1 MNSKIVRIV
10 MAMALVIP
18 IVTLAQTGTTNAA
31 AAPPATASP
40 APATSPSTTKVGI
53 ILLNDAIIAT
63 NEGQKEFGELQKKFE
78 PKQTEL
84 KNLNDEI
91 DGLKKQLDAQGTKMN
106 DDARSGLVRQIEAKQ
121 KTLTRN
127 REDAQND
134 YVQQQNEVASKL
146 LQKMVPVIDKYAKD
160 NGFGLIIDA
169 SKQWPD
175 GPVLWATPGVDI
187 TKPIVDIYNAQ
198 SGVPAAPS
206 ASRPAGATTRPGGVP
221 GTKPVTPPA
230 PKPQA
235 TQPPK

>member
-10 MAMALVIP
+10 MATVLVFP
-18 IVTLAQTGTTNAA
+18 VTALAQAGNTGAA
-31 AAPPATASP
+31 AAPPAPAAP
-40 APATSPSTTKVGI
+40 APSTATSTAKVGI
-53 ILLNDAIIAT
+53 ILLNNALVGT
-63 NEGQKEFGELQKKFE
+63 NEGQKEFGDLQKKFE

-84 KNLNDEI
+84 KNLSDEI
-91 DGLKKQLDAQGTKMN
+91 DGLKKQLDTQGSKMN
-106 DDARSGLVRQIEAKQ
+106 EDARSSLIRQIESKQ

-134 YVQQQNEVASKL
+134 YVSQQNELASKL

-187 TKPIVDIYNAQ
+187 TKAIVDIYNQQ

-206 ASRPAGATTRPGGVP
+206 AARPGGTHP
-221 GTKPVTPPA
+221 AAAATRPATTPPA
-230 PKPQA
+230 NKPPTPK
-235 TQPPK
+235 

>member
-10 MAMALVIP
+10 MAMALVFP
-18 IVTLAQTGTTNAA
+18 VATLAQTGTSNAA
-31 AAPPATASP
+31 ASP
-40 APATSPSTTKVGI
+40 APAVPAPAPSSSSSKVGI
-53 ILLNDAIIAT
+53 ILLNEALLAT

-91 DGLKKQLDAQGTKMN
+91 DGLKKQLDAQGSKMN
-106 DDARSGLVRQIEAKQ
+106 DEARSGLVRQIETKQ
-121 KTLTRN
+121 KTLTRS

-134 YVQQQNEVASKL
+134 YVTQQNEVAGKL
-146 LQKMVPVIDKYAKD
+146 LQKIVPVLDKYAKD

-187 TKPIVDIYNAQ
+187 TKAIVDLYNAQ

-206 ASRPAGATTRPGGVP
+206 ASRPAGATARPAGVP
-221 GTKPVTPPA
+221 ATKPATPA
-230 PKPQA
+230 ATKPQA
-235 TQPPK
+235 TQQPPK

>member
-1 MNSKIVRIV
+1 MNSKIARIV
-10 MAMALVIP
+10 MAMALIFPVA
-18 IVTLAQTGTTNAA
+18 TLAQTGTTST
-31 AAPPATASP
+31 PPAAS
-40 APATSPSTTKVGI
+40 APAASAPVPASTKVGI

-91 DGLKKQLDAQGTKMN
+91 DSLKKQLDAQGTKMN
-106 DDARSGLVRQIEAKQ
+106 DDARAGLVRQIETKQ

-134 YVQQQNEVASKL
+134 YVTQQNEVAGKL

-187 TKPIVDIYNAQ
+187 TKAIVDIYNAQ

-206 ASRPAGATTRPGGVP
+206 ASRPAGATARPASVP
-221 GTKPVTPPA
+221 ATKPATPA
-230 PKPQA
+230 TKPQAA

>member
-10 MAMALVIP
+10 MTMAVVFP
-18 IVTLAQTGTTNAA
+18 VATLAQTETASSAA
-31 AAPPATASP
+31 ASS
-40 APATSPSTTKVGI
+40 APAASALASTKVGI
-53 ILLNDAIIAT
+53 ILLNDALIAT

-78 PKQTEL
+78 PKQAEL

-91 DGLKKQLDAQGTKMN
+91 DSLKKQLDAQGSKMN
-106 DDARSGLVRQIEAKQ
+106 DDARAGLVRQIETKQ

-134 YVQQQNEVASKL
+134 YVTQQNEVAGKL

-187 TKPIVDIYNAQ
+187 TKAIVDIYNAQ

-206 ASRPAGATTRPGGVP
+206 ASHPAGATSRPAGVSP
-221 GTKPVTPPA
+221 SKPAMPA
-230 PKPQA
+230 AKPQV
-235 TQPPK
+235 TQQPPK